1 MKLEHRLS
9 ALLQLH
15 LHFWLNTW
23 FQWIG
28 QRQLQDKTRVIQVL
42 GFGVAYIIS
51 NSHHWSCINM
61 ISLSV
66 DELSNRLESHE
77 SRWSNLT
84 KMLLEIYDTYA
95 LKRQSG
101 YFMLWTAM
109 DSIMK
114 LKISQITVILRWQW
128 LIFWQ
133 HNPQQNHD
141 EMIVDDPEKMLMNS
155 L

>member
-1 MKLEHRLS
+1 MVHMHWKGKVDTLGS
-9 ALLQLH
+9 
-15 LHFWLNTW
+15 
-23 FQWIG
+23 G
-28 QRQLQDKTRVIQVL
+28 QRL
-42 GFGVAYIIS
+42 
-51 NSHHWSCINM
+51 M
-61 ISLSV
+61 
-66 DELSNRLESHE
+66 
-77 SRWSNLT
+77 
-84 KMLLEIYDTYA
+84 
-95 LKRQSG
+95 
-101 YFMLWTAM
+101 TAM